1 MGEHGEPAKLRTV
14 SINMGDTEGKIE
26 EIFCLENNT
35 VLLRLSAHKLEQ
47 PLARPLEI
55 SETDLVD
62 LLHKAIRTGIL
73 SRDFIKNLKSQF
85 EI

>member
-1 MGEHGEPAKLRTV
+1 MGEHNEPVKLRSV

-26 EIFCLENNT
+26 EIFCLENET
-35 VLLRLSAHKLEQ
+35 ILLRLSAHKLEQ

-62 LLHKAIRTGIL
+62 LLHKAIQAGIL

>member
-14 SINMGDTEGKIE
+14 SINMGDLEGRIE
-26 EIFCLENNT
+26 EIFCLENET
-35 VLLRLSAHKLEQ
+35 ILLRLSAHKLEQ

-55 SETDLVD
+55 SETNLVD
-62 LLHKAIRTGIL
+62 LLNKAIQAGIL
-73 SRDFIKNLKSQF
+73 SRDFLKNLKSQV